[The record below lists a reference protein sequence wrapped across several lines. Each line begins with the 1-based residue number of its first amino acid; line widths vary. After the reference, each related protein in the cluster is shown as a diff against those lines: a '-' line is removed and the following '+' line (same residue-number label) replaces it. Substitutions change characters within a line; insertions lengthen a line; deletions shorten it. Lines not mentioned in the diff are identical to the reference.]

1 MGEKTLEHATY
12 KIGYHVVWCT
22 KFRHPILV
30 NAVEVFTKNTIAQTC
45 AVYGWK
51 LKQIEIMPDHV
62 HCFISAPPTVAP
74 TDIVKTLKSVSAIAV
89 FTQFPQ
95 LKGQKFWGSGLWSK
109 SYYVG
114 TVGDMSEK
122 VVLKYIGTQKP
133 R

>member
-1 MGEKTLEHATY
+1 MSAAFLSA
-12 KIGYHVVWCT
+12 
-22 KFRHPILV
+22 
-30 NAVEVFTKNTIAQTC
+30 C
-45 AVYGWK
+45 AVYGWE
-51 LKQIEIMPDHV
+51 LQQIEIMPDHV
-62 HCFISAPPTVAP
+62 HCFISAPPAVAP

-122 VVLKYIGTQKP
+122 VVLNYIAKQKS

>member
-1 MGEKTLEHATY
+1 MCEKTLEHATY

-45 AVYGWK
+45 AVYGWE

-74 TDIVKTLKSVSAIAV
+74 TDIVETLKSVSAIAV

-109 SYYVG
+109 SYYVE

-122 VVLKYIGTQKP
+122 VVLKYIGTQKS

>member
-1 MGEKTLEHATY
+1 MLSAA
-12 KIGYHVVWCT
+12 
-22 KFRHPILV
+22 FLS
-30 NAVEVFTKNTIAQTC
+30 AC
-45 AVYGWK
+45 AVYGWE
-51 LKQIEIMPDHV
+51 LQQIEIMPDHV
-62 HCFISAPPTVAP
+62 HCFISAPPTDAPTDAP

-122 VVLKYIGTQKP
+122 TVLKYIAKQKP

>member
-1 MGEKTLEHATY
+1 MDEKTLEHATY

-45 AVYGWK
+45 AVYGWE

-62 HCFISAPPTVAP
+62 HCVISAPPTVAP

-122 VVLKYIGTQKP
+122 VVLKYIGTQKS

>member
-1 MGEKTLEHATY
+1 MDEKTLEHATY

-45 AVYGWK
+45 AVYGWE
-51 LKQIEIMPDHV
+51 LQQIEIMPDHV

-122 VVLKYIGTQKP
+122 VVLNYIAKQKS

>member
-1 MGEKTLEHATY
+1 MDEKTLEHATY

-51 LKQIEIMPDHV
+51 LQQIEIMPDHV

-122 VVLKYIGTQKP
+122 VVLNYIAKQKS

>member
-1 MGEKTLEHATY
+1 MDEKTLEHATY

-45 AVYGWK
+45 AVYGWE
-51 LKQIEIMPDHV
+51 LQQIEIMPDHV

-122 VVLKYIGTQKP
+122 TVLKYIGTQKS

>member
-1 MGEKTLEHATY
+1 MDEKTLEHATY
-12 KIGYHVVWCT
+12 KIEYHVVWCT
-22 KFRHPILV
+22 KFRHPILI

-45 AVYGWK
+45 AVYGWE

-122 VVLKYIGTQKP
+122 VVLNYIVKQKS